1 MENFYRSQAIS
12 RTDQTLPYYVM
23 DVAGH
28 LPGLPGLF
36 LAGLVSAALA
46 TMSASLNTVSG
57 TIYEDFISPWIPD
70 SPKKEAIAANI
81 MKVSNTPYDVLSV
94 I

>member
-1 MENFYRSQAIS
+1 
-12 RTDQTLPYYVM
+12 M

-36 LAGLVSAALA
+36 LAGLVSAGLA

-57 TIYEDFISPWIPD
+57 TIYEDFISPLIPD
-70 SPKKEAIAANI
+70 SSKNEAMAANI
-81 MKVSNTPYDVLSV
+81 MKVEQYVSINTNFCFLKRKVFLQS
-94 I
+94 

>member
-1 MENFYRSQAIS
+1 
-12 RTDQTLPYYVM
+12 M
-23 DVAGH
+23 DIAGH

-57 TIYEDFISPWIPD
+57 TIYEDFINLRIPD
-70 SPKKEAIAANI
+70 STKKEVMAANI
-81 MKVSNTPYDVLSV
+81 MKVSDTCRL
-94 I
+94 IFK